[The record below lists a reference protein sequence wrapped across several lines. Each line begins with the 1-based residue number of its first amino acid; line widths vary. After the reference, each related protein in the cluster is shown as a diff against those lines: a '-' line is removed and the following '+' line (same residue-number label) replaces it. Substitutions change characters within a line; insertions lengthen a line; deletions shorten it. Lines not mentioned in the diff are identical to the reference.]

1 MLDQREKVS
10 QKGIVVDFVGD
21 AQRDEEVIQNAVSGK
36 IHLLYIS
43 PESLINNKNFHD
55 MLHSDVYKENL
66 KALVVD
72 EAHCI
77 KLW

>member
-1 MLDQREKVS
+1 
-10 QKGIVVDFVGD
+10 VVDFVGD
-21 AQRDEEVIQNAVSGK
+21 AQRDEAIQNVNGGK

-43 PESLINNKNFHD
+43 PESLINNKIFHD

-72 EAHCI
+72 EAHFI
-77 KLW
+77 KIW